1 MKRFEGRVALVTGGG
16 GGMGEATVTRL
27 ADEGAIVYALDVDAP
42 SVDKLAA
49 EHRNQGHDVRAIH
62 ADVTSGDDL
71 DAAFLTLANE
81 QGRLD
86 VLVDIAGGSMAGLVS
101 ELADEEWERY
111 YRLNVLSTVMASRR
125 AIGMMKAQGGGSIV
139 VMSSISG
146 VRGDPGWAVYN
157 TTKAALINFT
167 ECLAWEVGGDG
178 IRVNAICPGPIKSKR
193 MIDSLPDDKFI
204 KLYNDSTALGRMGE
218 PEEVAAAIAFL
229 ASDDAAFITGA
240 HLVADGGLTART
252 GQPIVPPDE

>member
-1 MKRFEGRVALVTGGG
+1 MNRVALVTGGG
-16 GGMGEATVTRL
+16 GGMGEATVARL
-27 ADEGAIVYALDVDAP
+27 AGEGAVVYALDINP
-42 SVDKLAA
+42 ESVDKLAA
-49 EHRNQGHDVRAIH
+49 EHKQHGHDVRALH
-62 ADVTSGDDL
+62 GDVTVSADL
-71 DAAFLTLANE
+71 DAAFSVIRTE

-101 ELADEEWERY
+101 ELADEDWERY

-125 AIGMMKAQGGGSIV
+125 AIDLMKSGGGGSIV

-167 ECLAWEVGGDG
+167 ECLAWEVGRDG

-193 MIDSLPDDKFI
+193 MIDSLPDDKFVN
-204 KLYNDSTALGRMGE
+204 LYNDSTALGRMGE
-218 PEEVAAAIAFL
+218 PEEVASAIAFL
-229 ASDDAAFITGA
+229 ASDDAAFVTGA

-252 GQPIVPPDE
+252 GQPIVPPA

>member
-1 MKRFEGRVALVTGGG
+1 MNRVALVTGGG
-16 GGMGEATVTRL
+16 GGMGEATVARL
-27 ADEGAIVYALDVDAP
+27 AGEGAVVYALDINPA

-49 EHRNQGHDVRAIH
+49 EHKQHGHDVRALH
-62 ADVTSGDDL
+62 GDVTVSADL
-71 DAAFLTLANE
+71 DAAFSVIRTE

-101 ELADEEWERY
+101 ELADEDWERY

-125 AIGMMKAQGGGSIV
+125 AIDLMKSGGGGSIV
-139 VMSSISG
+139 VMSPISG

-167 ECLAWEVGGDG
+167 ECLAWEVGRDG

-193 MIDSLPDDKFI
+193 MIDSLPDDKFVN
-204 KLYNDSTALGRMGE
+204 LYNDSTALGRMGE
-218 PEEVAAAIAFL
+218 PEEVASAIAFL
-229 ASDDAAFITGA
+229 ASDEAAFVTGA

-252 GQPIVPPDE
+252 GQPIVPPA